1 MDPILEQKLASL
13 GEHIRQRTRERQAQ
27 AQAQAQAQTL
37 EVPATAL
44 VIPFSHPWAEAV
56 RACPLAMLRSALF
69 GVVRRG
75 RRQHLDDVE
84 IAAWSGISIRYKGDR
99 LDQADLDVWMQ
110 AVHLFRQQGL
120 GGRLCLSAYEF
131 LKAIE
136 RCTGKHDYQWLER
149 SFTRMIACAVKIDTG
164 RYRYAGNLVHEFWYD
179 KENEWYVL
187 SLNPHLAALFA
198 DGYSLIEWEQRLV
211 LGNKDL
217 AKWLLGYVST
227 HQATVLKPHR
237 IGLDKLQRLCGAEMR
252 DKDFKYWTRHYMD
265 QLKDLGA
272 VTAWHFTGADN
283 DILEFIRPPQKASR
297 KSQRKR

>member
-13 GEHIRQRTRERQAQ
+13 GEHIKQRTRER
-27 AQAQAQAQTL
+27 QAQAQAQTL

-44 VIPFSHPWAEAV
+44 VIPFPHLWAEAV

-75 RRQHLDDVE
+75 RRQYLNDVE
-84 IAAWSGISIRYKGDR
+84 IAAWPGASIRYKGEQ

-120 GGRLCLSAYEF
+120 GGRLHLSAYEF

-164 RYRYAGNLVHEFWYD
+164 RYRYAGNLVHEFW
-179 KENEWYVL
+179 
-187 SLNPHLAALFA
+187 
-198 DGYSLIEWEQRLV
+198 
-211 LGNKDL
+211 
-217 AKWLLGYVST
+217 WLLGYVST

-237 IGLDKLQRLCGAEMR
+237 IGLDKLQRLCGAGMR
-252 DKDFKYWTRHYMD
+252 DKDFKYWIRRYMD
-265 QLKDLGA
+265 QLKDLDA
-272 VTAWHFTGADN
+272 VTAWHFTGTDD
-283 DILEFIRPPQKASR
+283 DILEFIRPLQKASR